1 MDECNPCFADI
12 GVFIPQMKEGMEDN
26 VYGNKPAPS
35 KVPPTILYNRW
46 LLIIRSC

>member
-1 MDECNPCFADI
+1 MIRKWMNVALFFADI

-35 KVPPTILYNRW
+35 KVPPTYNH
-46 LLIIRSC
+46 